1 MQEINYI
8 GNELEIFQHAS
19 VWKNYYGKLIR
30 PYLKG
35 RVLEV
40 GAGIGS
46 TTSSLCDGS
55 QQEWLCVEPDPLL
68 FDKLEKKV
76 VNGELPPCCRAM
88 KGTTSDLPPDA
99 RFDAII
105 YIDVIEHIENDSAEL
120 EQAYKL
126 LTEGGH
132 LVVLVPAH
140 QYLYNE
146 FDKAIGHYR
155 RYNKS
160 MLKAAAPS
168 ALRLQKIRYLDSC
181 GLFVS
186 LSNKYFLKQQYPTI
200 KQIKFWNN
208 VIVPVSKLT
217 DVIFNYSVGK
227 TVVAIWK
234 KQSQP

>member
-8 GNELEIFQHAS
+8 GNELELFQHAS

-35 RVLEV
+35 NVLEV

-55 QQEWLCVEPDPLL
+55 QKEWLCVEPDPLL
-68 FDKLEKKV
+68 FDKLEQKV
-76 VNGELPPCCRAM
+76 IAGELPACCKAI
-88 KGTTSDLPPDA
+88 KGTTSDLPVKS
-99 RFDAII
+99 RFDAIM
-105 YIDVIEHIENDSAEL
+105 YIDVIEHIENDAAEL

-126 LTEGGH
+126 LADGGH
-132 LVVLVPAH
+132 LIVLVPAH

-155 RYNKS
+155 RYNKA
-160 MLKAAAPS
+160 MLKKAAPL
-168 ALRLQKIRYLDSC
+168 ALGLEKIRYLDSC
-181 GLFVS
+181 GLFAS

-217 DVIFNYSVGK
+217 DIIFNYSLGK

-234 KQSQP
+234 KQS